1 MKDFSVSVKVGEEIG
16 LIRESSTGTIYQSF
30 FGTVTKINGYGHI
43 FVKSGDKEFRFTK
56 DGRLYKEKYGPS
68 LIDADKLRRLVDM
81 ENQRKEQTRLGREMK
96 QILENQFTYS
106 GSFHISRKFI
116 ELMEN
121 KLEEMKA
128 LVQN

>member
-1 MKDFSVSVKVGEEIG
+1 MRNFSVKINEEVG
-16 LIRESSTGTIYQSF
+16 LIREGRMGTIHESF

-68 LIDADKLRRLVDM
+68 LIDADKLRALVNV
-81 ENQRKEQTRLGREMK
+81 ENRRKEQVRLGREMK
-96 QILENQFTYS
+96 QVLENQFTYS
-106 GSFHISRKFI
+106 GSFHISKEFI